1 MSASLSSYNIHDPA
15 WIISFTDFVIE
26 QISAANLR

>member
-15 WIISFTDFVIE
+15 RIISFTDFVIE

>member
-15 WIISFTDFVIE
+15 WIISVIE